1 MIVFFPAQTG
11 DFHQCFNNYNLST
24 KSNVQVHGMD
34 MRNLGETSRREPVM
48 EGLLEETV
56 VTTPSLLLELDM
68 HTCEL
73 VDLQIS
79 SIFHLKVKRQDYLTA
94 LFTYFDMLFTHGRE
108 PVILSTGPESEA
120 TYWRQMIFCL
130 KEDLVVEK
138 EDIVVGE
145 MKVQLES
152 SNTRKVDFL
161 VKLRHHGIWGAV
173 KQETT
178 FSMGKSSSD

>member
-1 MIVFFPAQTG
+1 
-11 DFHQCFNNYNLST
+11 
-24 KSNVQVHGMD
+24 
-34 MRNLGETSRREPVM
+34 
-48 EGLLEETV
+48 
-56 VTTPSLLLELDM
+56 
-68 HTCEL
+68 
-73 VDLQIS
+73 
-79 SIFHLKVKRQDYLTA
+79 
-94 LFTYFDMLFTHGRE
+94 
-108 PVILSTGPESEA
+108 
-120 TYWRQMIFCL
+120 MIFCL